1 MNAFSDDNDYEVTY
15 NDGQGEVSINFNICE
30 YNARQCP
37 DGQQDYANS
46 INSNNTCNHLSSSDI
61 SDVQVE
67 LIDIWRPDLGLE
79 LTYFGG
85 NQCNSTSPFS
95 LTI

>member
-37 DGQQDYANS
+37 DG
-46 INSNNTCNHLSSSDI
+46 
-61 SDVQVE
+61 
-67 LIDIWRPDLGLE
+67 
-79 LTYFGG
+79 
-85 NQCNSTSPFS
+85 
-95 LTI
+95 